1 MFRPPALPGS
11 AIWAAV
17 YKSCRLYG
25 PSPLPCAQE
34 TLAIFLLDLSYC
46 AAGGKCVCS
55 VRFVRSVRP
64 ARFRHETS
72 CALGS
77 RSFVRQMI
85 IYPGFLD
92 EMIISP
98 CGPRAPVL
106 AHFACFRVAALLMRV
121 GRRSFSVDVR
131 STFPRG
137 WQNRSFTMKTR
148 FAAPETESMS
158 PLPMKRSR
166 AKSIADFSRFRA

>member
-1 MFRPPALPGS
+1 VQTIR
-11 AIWAAV
+11 
-17 YKSCRLYG
+17 
-25 PSPLPCAQE
+25 PLPPCHARRKRSQNFCW
-34 TLAIFLLDLSYC
+34 TFPTAPQ
-46 AAGGKCVCS
+46 GKNVCVV

-166 AKSIADFSRFRA
+166 AKSFADFSYFRA